1 MIIKHITKLGTAI
14 LLAVLVFS
22 CGKETQTTTQGGGLF
37 KIRYTITPALENGG
51 TFLNSSR
58 FNAPCLSPGFEVML
72 VQWYGYTASKA
83 LSTIETNE
91 YSVTK
96 GQNISIPGI
105 TCYNELNLICRTVK
119 IEGII
124 NGKVFQTLTKE
135 LGMLSTSPAVY
146 CKDQTSPGF
155 NFIIP

>member
-22 CGKETQTTTQGGGLF
+22 CGKETQATTQGGGMF
-37 KIRYTITPALENGG
+37 KIRYTITPALQNEG
-51 TFLNSSR
+51 TPFQSM
-58 FNAPCLSPGFEVML
+58 FTAQCLSPGFESMSVF
-72 VQWYGYTASKA
+72 WYGHLVTKP
-83 LSTIETNE
+83 LSTIETYE

-105 TCYNELNLICRTVK
+105 GCYNGLNLICRTVK

-135 LGMLSTSPAVY
+135 LGMLSTTPAVY
-146 CKDQTSPGF
+146 CKDQETSSGF